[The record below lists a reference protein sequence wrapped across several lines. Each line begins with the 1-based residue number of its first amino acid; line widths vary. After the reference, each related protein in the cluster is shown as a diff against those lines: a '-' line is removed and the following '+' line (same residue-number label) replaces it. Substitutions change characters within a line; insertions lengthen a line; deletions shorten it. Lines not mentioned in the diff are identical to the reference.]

1 VVFFCSLDVEFA
13 VFGFCGEGPG
23 GFVACGLTGGL
34 GVGRSAV
41 GAERGGRT
49 AAYVYAAKEDGMESV
64 RT

>member
-34 GVGRSAV
+34 VVGLSVV

-64 RT
+64 RN